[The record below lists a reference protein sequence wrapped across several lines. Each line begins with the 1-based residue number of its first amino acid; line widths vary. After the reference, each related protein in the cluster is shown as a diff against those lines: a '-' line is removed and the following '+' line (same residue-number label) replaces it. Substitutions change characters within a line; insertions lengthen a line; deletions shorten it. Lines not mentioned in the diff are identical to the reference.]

1 MGSINHRTT
10 NRSKAIYTER
20 QSENTFNMHRFL
32 IFMTSLACT
41 LSAPQFLSDKAN
53 DAGNNCHS
61 EIETVFEDTEEEAV
75 SKVIC
80 ETEFR
85 DSCETRLEPVCRN
98 VTIGTEECE
107 TVENFVCEDNMT
119 NKCSVEKVLRNVSYT
134 ETACDTV
141 MMDICEMEL
150 RDGVSQAVEGSCVSK
165 PMEECGP
172 VTRFQEEFVDEE
184 VCRNIPIKDC
194 KNVQEEV
201 CKENQEE
208 VCEDVET
215 EKCDILP
222 HEECRQVLELVP
234 KRVSKKVTKV
244 VCQEERQMNEMKKE
258 PNNEADEG
266 VPDIN
271 DILEIFGITNIDY
284 ENEIE
289 IDDGLRS
296 SSTTS
301 STPTTTTA
309 TTSDTREFLPTSST
323 PNTMR
328 KMDGSKIIFS
338 DAEINSRNKELE
350 NRVYAGRFPSSS
362 TRRTVPRREQ
372 IPNSQIF
379 FPE

>member
-1 MGSINHRTT
+1 
-10 NRSKAIYTER
+10 
-20 QSENTFNMHRFL
+20 MHRFL

-134 ETACDTV
+134 ETVCDTV

-234 KRVSKKVTKV
+234 KRISKKVTKV
-244 VCQEERQMNEMKKE
+244 VCQEERQMDEMKKE

-301 STPTTTTA
+301 STTTTTTTTKTTTTGTTTIKTTTTPTPTTTTA
-309 TTSDTREFLPTSST
+309 TTSGTREFLPTSST
-323 PNTMR
+323 QNTMR

>member
-1 MGSINHRTT
+1 MGINHRTT
-10 NRSKAIYTER
+10 NRSKAIYTEGEI
-20 QSENTFNMHRFL
+20 ENTFNMQRFL

-80 ETEFR
+80 ET
-85 DSCETRLEPVCRN
+85 
-98 VTIGTEECE
+98 
-107 TVENFVCEDNMT
+107 VENFVCEDNMT

-134 ETACDTV
+134 ETVCDTV

-222 HEECRQVLELVP
+222 HEEC
-234 KRVSKKVTKV
+234 
-244 VCQEERQMNEMKKE
+244 
-258 PNNEADEG
+258 
-266 VPDIN
+266 
-271 DILEIFGITNIDY
+271 
-284 ENEIE
+284 
-289 IDDGLRS
+289 
-296 SSTTS
+296 
-301 STPTTTTA
+301 
-309 TTSDTREFLPTSST
+309 
-323 PNTMR
+323 
-328 KMDGSKIIFS
+328 
-338 DAEINSRNKELE
+338 
-350 NRVYAGRFPSSS
+350 
-362 TRRTVPRREQ
+362 
-372 IPNSQIF
+372 
-379 FPE
+379 

>member
-1 MGSINHRTT
+1 MG
-10 NRSKAIYTER
+10 
-20 QSENTFNMHRFL
+20 
-32 IFMTSLACT
+32 
-41 LSAPQFLSDKAN
+41 
-53 DAGNNCHS
+53 
-61 EIETVFEDTEEEAV
+61 
-75 SKVIC
+75 
-80 ETEFR
+80 
-85 DSCETRLEPVCRN
+85 
-98 VTIGTEECE
+98 
-107 TVENFVCEDNMT
+107 
-119 NKCSVEKVLRNVSYT
+119 
-134 ETACDTV
+134 
-141 MMDICEMEL
+141 
-150 RDGVSQAVEGSCVSK
+150 
-165 PMEECGP
+165 
-172 VTRFQEEFVDEE
+172 FVDEE
-184 VCRNIPIKDC
+184 VCRIIPIKDC

-222 HEECRQVLELVP
+222 HEECRQVLEVVP
-234 KRVSKKVTKV
+234 KRISKKVTKV
-244 VCQEERQMNEMKKE
+244 VCQEERQMDEMKKE

-301 STPTTTTA
+301 STTTTTTTKTTTTGTTTIKTTTTPTPTTTTA
-309 TTSDTREFLPTSST
+309 TTSGTREFLPTSST
-323 PNTMR
+323 QNTMR

-362 TRRTVPRREQ
+362 TRRTA
-372 IPNSQIF
+372 
-379 FPE
+379 

>member
-1 MGSINHRTT
+1 MGINHRTT
-10 NRSKAIYTER
+10 NRSKAIYTEGEI
-20 QSENTFNMHRFL
+20 ENTFNMQRFL

-98 VTIGTEECE
+98 VTIGTE
-107 TVENFVCEDNMT
+107 
-119 NKCSVEKVLRNVSYT
+119 
-134 ETACDTV
+134 
-141 MMDICEMEL
+141 
-150 RDGVSQAVEGSCVSK
+150 
-165 PMEECGP
+165 
-172 VTRFQEEFVDEE
+172 
-184 VCRNIPIKDC
+184 
-194 KNVQEEV
+194 
-201 CKENQEE
+201 
-208 VCEDVET
+208 
-215 EKCDILP
+215 KCDILP

-234 KRVSKKVTKV
+234 KRISKKVTKV
-244 VCQEERQMNEMKKE
+244 VCQEERQMDEMKKE

-296 SSTTS
+296 SSTT
-301 STPTTTTA
+301 TTTT

-323 PNTMR
+323 QNTMR
-328 KMDGSKIIFS
+328 EMDGSKIIFLRR
-338 DAEINSRNKELE
+338 RNQQQKQG
-350 NRVYAGRFPSSS
+350 A
-362 TRRTVPRREQ
+362 
-372 IPNSQIF
+372 
-379 FPE
+379 

>member
-1 MGSINHRTT
+1 
-10 NRSKAIYTER
+10 
-20 QSENTFNMHRFL
+20 
-32 IFMTSLACT
+32 
-41 LSAPQFLSDKAN
+41 
-53 DAGNNCHS
+53 
-61 EIETVFEDTEEEAV
+61 
-75 SKVIC
+75 
-80 ETEFR
+80 
-85 DSCETRLEPVCRN
+85 
-98 VTIGTEECE
+98 
-107 TVENFVCEDNMT
+107 
-119 NKCSVEKVLRNVSYT
+119 
-134 ETACDTV
+134 
-141 MMDICEMEL
+141 
-150 RDGVSQAVEGSCVSK
+150 
-165 PMEECGP
+165 MEECGP

-234 KRVSKKVTKV
+234 KRISKKVTKV
-244 VCQEERQMNEMKKE
+244 VCQEERQMDEMKKE
-258 PNNEADEG
+258 PNNEVDEG

-301 STPTTTTA
+301 TTTTTSKTTTTPTPTSTT

-323 PNTMR
+323 PSTMR

>member
-1 MGSINHRTT
+1 MG
-10 NRSKAIYTER
+10 
-20 QSENTFNMHRFL
+20 
-32 IFMTSLACT
+32 
-41 LSAPQFLSDKAN
+41 
-53 DAGNNCHS
+53 
-61 EIETVFEDTEEEAV
+61 
-75 SKVIC
+75 
-80 ETEFR
+80 
-85 DSCETRLEPVCRN
+85 
-98 VTIGTEECE
+98 
-107 TVENFVCEDNMT
+107 
-119 NKCSVEKVLRNVSYT
+119 
-134 ETACDTV
+134 

-150 RDGVSQAVEGSCVSK
+150 RDGVSQAEDGSCVSE

-234 KRVSKKVTKV
+234 KRISKKVTKV
-244 VCQEERQMNEMKKE
+244 VCQEERQMDEMKKE
-258 PNNEADEG
+258 PNNEADEE

-296 SSTTS
+296 TSTTS
-301 STPTTTTA
+301 STTTTTTTSKTTTTGTTTIKTTTTPAPTTA
-309 TTSDTREFLPTSST
+309 TTDTREFLPTSST
-323 PNTMR
+323 QGTM
-328 KMDGSKIIFS
+328 KDGWVQNYFLRR
-338 DAEINSRNKELE
+338 RN
-350 NRVYAGRFPSSS
+350 
-362 TRRTVPRREQ
+362 Q
-372 IPNSQIF
+372 
-379 FPE
+379 

>member
-1 MGSINHRTT
+1 MG
-10 NRSKAIYTER
+10 
-20 QSENTFNMHRFL
+20 
-32 IFMTSLACT
+32 
-41 LSAPQFLSDKAN
+41 
-53 DAGNNCHS
+53 
-61 EIETVFEDTEEEAV
+61 
-75 SKVIC
+75 
-80 ETEFR
+80 
-85 DSCETRLEPVCRN
+85 
-98 VTIGTEECE
+98 
-107 TVENFVCEDNMT
+107 
-119 NKCSVEKVLRNVSYT
+119 
-134 ETACDTV
+134 
-141 MMDICEMEL
+141 
-150 RDGVSQAVEGSCVSK
+150 
-165 PMEECGP
+165 
-172 VTRFQEEFVDEE
+172 
-184 VCRNIPIKDC
+184 
-194 KNVQEEV
+194 
-201 CKENQEE
+201 
-208 VCEDVET
+208 
-215 EKCDILP
+215 CDILP

-234 KRVSKKVTKV
+234 KRISKKVTKV
-244 VCQEERQMNEMKKE
+244 VCQEERQMDEMKKE

-301 STPTTTTA
+301 STTTTTPTPTTSTA

-323 PNTMR
+323 PDTMR
-328 KMDGSKIIFS
+328 GMDGSKIIFS

>member
-1 MGSINHRTT
+1 
-10 NRSKAIYTER
+10 
-20 QSENTFNMHRFL
+20 
-32 IFMTSLACT
+32 MT
-41 LSAPQFLSDKAN
+41 
-53 DAGNNCHS
+53 
-61 EIETVFEDTEEEAV
+61 ETVFEDTEAETV
-75 SKVIC
+75 NKVIC

-85 DSCETRLEPVCRN
+85 DSCETRLENVCRN
-98 VTIGTEECE
+98 VTTGPGECE
-107 TVENFVCEDNMT
+107 TVESFVCEDSMT
-119 NKCSVEKVLRNVSYT
+119 NKCGLEKVLRNVSYT
-134 ETACDTV
+134 ETVCDTV

-234 KRVSKKVTKV
+234 KRISKKVTKV
-244 VCQEERQMNEMKKE
+244 VCQEERQMDEMKKE

-301 STPTTTTA
+301 STTTTSTTKTTTGTTTIKTTTTPTPTTTTTK
-309 TTSDTREFLPTSST
+309 TTTTGT
-323 PNTMR
+323 TTI
-328 KMDGSKIIFS
+328 K
-338 DAEINSRNKELE
+338 
-350 NRVYAGRFPSSS
+350 
-362 TRRTVPRREQ
+362 
-372 IPNSQIF
+372 
-379 FPE
+379 

>member
-85 DSCETRLEPVCRN
+85 ESCETRLEPVCRN

-134 ETACDTV
+134 ETVCDTV
-141 MMDICEMEL
+141 MMDIFEMEL

-172 VTRFQEEFVDEE
+172 VTRVQEEF
-184 VCRNIPIKDC
+184 CR
-194 KNVQEEV
+194 
-201 CKENQEE
+201 ENQEE

-234 KRVSKKVTKV
+234 KRISKKVTKV
-244 VCQEERQMNEMKKE
+244 VCQEERQMDEMKKE

-301 STPTTTTA
+301 TTTTTTT
-309 TTSDTREFLPTSST
+309 TTSKTTT
-323 PNTMR
+323 TGTTTTQNTMR
-328 KMDGSKIIFS
+328 KMDGSKIIF
-338 DAEINSRNKELE
+338 
-350 NRVYAGRFPSSS
+350 
-362 TRRTVPRREQ
+362 
-372 IPNSQIF
+372 
-379 FPE
+379 

>member
-1 MGSINHRTT
+1 MG
-10 NRSKAIYTER
+10 
-20 QSENTFNMHRFL
+20 
-32 IFMTSLACT
+32 
-41 LSAPQFLSDKAN
+41 
-53 DAGNNCHS
+53 
-61 EIETVFEDTEEEAV
+61 
-75 SKVIC
+75 
-80 ETEFR
+80 
-85 DSCETRLEPVCRN
+85 
-98 VTIGTEECE
+98 
-107 TVENFVCEDNMT
+107 
-119 NKCSVEKVLRNVSYT
+119 
-134 ETACDTV
+134 
-141 MMDICEMEL
+141 
-150 RDGVSQAVEGSCVSK
+150 VSK

-172 VTRFQEEFVDEE
+172 VTRFQEEFV
-184 VCRNIPIKDC
+184 
-194 KNVQEEV
+194 
-201 CKENQEE
+201 QEE

-222 HEECRQVLELVP
+222 HEECRQVLEVVP
-234 KRVSKKVTKV
+234 KRISKKVTKV

-301 STPTTTTA
+301 STTTTKTTTTGTTTIKTTTTPTPTTTTA

>member
-1 MGSINHRTT
+1 MG
-10 NRSKAIYTER
+10 
-20 QSENTFNMHRFL
+20 
-32 IFMTSLACT
+32 
-41 LSAPQFLSDKAN
+41 
-53 DAGNNCHS
+53 
-61 EIETVFEDTEEEAV
+61 
-75 SKVIC
+75 
-80 ETEFR
+80 
-85 DSCETRLEPVCRN
+85 
-98 VTIGTEECE
+98 
-107 TVENFVCEDNMT
+107 
-119 NKCSVEKVLRNVSYT
+119 
-134 ETACDTV
+134 
-141 MMDICEMEL
+141 
-150 RDGVSQAVEGSCVSK
+150 
-165 PMEECGP
+165 
-172 VTRFQEEFVDEE
+172 FVDEE
-184 VCRNIPIKDC
+184 VCRIIPIKDC

-301 STPTTTTA
+301 STTTTTTTKTTITGTTTIKTTTTPTPTTTTA
-309 TTSDTREFLPTSST
+309 TTAETRSLKTEFTLEDSHLHQQEEQFQ
-323 PNTMR
+323 
-328 KMDGSKIIFS
+328 G
-338 DAEINSRNKELE
+338 E
-350 NRVYAGRFPSSS
+350 NRFQ
-362 TRRTVPRREQ
+362 TVKYSFLSKTFCWL
-372 IPNSQIF
+372 N
-379 FPE
+379 

>member
-1 MGSINHRTT
+1 
-10 NRSKAIYTER
+10 
-20 QSENTFNMHRFL
+20 MHRFL

-53 DAGNNCHS
+53 VGGNNCRS
-61 EIETVFEDTEEEAV
+61 ETETVFEDTEEEAV

-85 DSCETRLEPVCRN
+85 DSCETRLETVCRN
-98 VTIGTEECE
+98 VTIGTEGCE
-107 TVENFVCEDNMT
+107 TVESFVCEDNMT

-134 ETACDTV
+134 ETVCDTV

-150 RDGVSQAVEGSCVSK
+150 RDGVSQAVEGSCTSK

-172 VTRFQEEFVDEE
+172 VIRFQEEFVDEE

-234 KRVSKKVTKV
+234 KRISRKVTKV
-244 VCQEERQMNEMKKE
+244 VCQEERQVDEMKRE
-258 PNNEADEG
+258 PSIEADEA

-301 STPTTTTA
+301 TTTTTVKTTTTGSTTTQTTTTPPTTTA
-309 TTSDTREFLPTSST
+309 TTSATREFLPTKST
-323 PNTMR
+323 GTN
-328 KMDGSKIIFS
+328 MDGSKIIFS
-338 DAEINSRNKELE
+338 DSAINSRNKELE

>member
-1 MGSINHRTT
+1 MR
-10 NRSKAIYTER
+10 
-20 QSENTFNMHRFL
+20 RFL

-53 DAGNNCHS
+53 VGGNNCRS

-98 VTIGTEECE
+98 VTIGTEGCE
-107 TVENFVCEDNMT
+107 TVESFVCEDNMT

-134 ETACDTV
+134 ETVCDTV

-150 RDGVSQAVEGSCVSK
+150 REGESQAVEGSCVSK

-172 VTRFQEEFVDEE
+172 VIRFQEEFVDEE

-201 CKENQEE
+201 CKENLEE

-234 KRVSKKVTKV
+234 KRISKKVTKV
-244 VCQEERQMNEMKKE
+244 VCQEERQTDEMKRE
-258 PNNEADEG
+258 PSIEADEG

-271 DILEIFGITNIDY
+271 DILEIFGITNLDY

-301 STPTTTTA
+301 TTTSTIKTTTTGTTTTQTTSKPTTTTA
-309 TTSDTREFLPTSST
+309 TTSATQEFLPTKST
-323 PNTMR
+323 VRN
-328 KMDGSKIIFS
+328 MDGSKIIFS
-338 DAEINSRNKELE
+338 DAAINSRNKELE
-350 NRVYAGRFPSSS
+350 NRVYAGGFPSSS